1 MMKWLTIILLLFPF
15 NPFGLKAQIVFQ
27 EIDYAKA
34 KELAKQENKPLF
46 IEFYTDWCQ
55 PCKQLS
61 ANVFSDE
68 ELSQLVND
76 STIAIKINA
85 DIETSLIK
93 DLNVTAYPTVLL
105 FDFESQLMKRLKGV
119 QPAGNYIKEVQ
130 IALHRE
136 KTEVYQMTQKYKAG
150 ERSVE
155 FIASY
160 LEELIKYER
169 DIQEIGDT
177 YLNQSEV
184 DYSNYHYLRIIHVL
198 QLEYDNQYIQSFLN
212 SLTEESNRSI
222 KKSILDNSYN
232 QLYQSSF
239 RDKDISKLKSEI
251 SKHIDVIRIFYNNIT
266 EEEFFK
272 LLVHRNE
279 ARIDNLI
286 LK

>member
-1 MMKWLTIILLLFPF
+1 MKWLTIILLLLPF
-15 NPFGLKAQIVFQ
+15 NPFGLYAQIVFQ

-34 KELAKQENKPLF
+34 KELARQENKPLF

-61 ANVFSDE
+61 TNVFSDK

-85 DIETSLIK
+85 DVETSIAKELK
-93 DLNVTAYPTVLL
+93 VQSYPTVLL
-105 FDFESQLMKRLKGV
+105 FDSEFQLMKRLKGV
-119 QPAGNYIKEVQ
+119 QPIENYIKEIQ
-130 IALHRE
+130 IASNPE

-160 LEELIKYER
+160 LEELINYER
-169 DIQEIGDT
+169 DIQEIGVT
-177 YLNQSEV
+177 FLNQSEV
-184 DYSNYHYLRIIHVL
+184 DYSNQNFLRIIKTL
-198 QLEYDNQYIQSFLN
+198 QLDYDNQYIQSFLN
-212 SLTEESNRSI
+212 SLIEGSNRSI
-222 KKSILDNSYN
+222 KKSILDNSFN
-232 QLYQSSF
+232 QLYQSSS

-272 LLVHRNE
+272 LLAHRNE